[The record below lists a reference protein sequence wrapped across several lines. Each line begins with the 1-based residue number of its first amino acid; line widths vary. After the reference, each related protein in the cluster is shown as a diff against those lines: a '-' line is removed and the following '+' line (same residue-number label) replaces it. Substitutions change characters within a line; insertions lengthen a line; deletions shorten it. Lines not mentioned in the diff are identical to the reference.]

1 MWIALFVRMLETA
14 YHTTGSLG
22 GEWEN
27 CVGAGGK
34 PLVASIVATDAE
46 LASTARVCG
55 RRAVH
60 KLRERLDQLS
70 RAVARCSGPGIAG
83 SARSSIGP
91 SGPSGHA
98 SDGRSTGF
106 WAIASSHVLL
116 RSAQGSN
123 RLQARSACSNVAW
136 VKSSATSRSLNRCA
150 KKPYTRQTRPSWTR
164 AKSSCR
170 RFMRTSG
177 PPYGGSGQ
185 PQG

>member
-106 WAIASSHVLL
+106 WSIASSHVLL
-116 RSAQGSN
+116 RRAPRIEPAPGPQ
-123 RLQARSACSNVAW
+123 RL
-136 VKSSATSRSLNRCA
+136 VKRRLGQIQRDIAV
-150 KKPYTRQTRPSWTR
+150 PQPVRQE
-164 AKSSCR
+164 AVH
-170 RFMRTSG
+170 
-177 PPYGGSGQ
+177 PPDTPVVDASEI
-185 PQG
+185 